1 MIIWDANEKISSSDA
16 APDFFVI
23 IRAMVVCFFKMPNLK
38 GSDVAVTVDG
48 VSLCAGVRMAIGC
61 FE

>member
-23 IRAMVVCFFKMPNLK
+23 IHAMVVFFKMPNLK

-48 VSLCAGVRMAIGC
+48 ISLCAGVRMAIGC